1 MHKGLDRHS
10 SHYSYDKETETM
22 THTRKQAFEL
32 GQADY
37 AKGLT
42 LQQNPYFKSVNG
54 LTPAIAYDWEAG
66 YEFAKD

>member
-1 MHKGLDRHS
+1 
-10 SHYSYDKETETM
+10 M

-42 LQQNPYFKSVNG
+42 PQQNPYFKSVDG
-54 LTPAIAYDWEAG
+54 MTPATAYDWEAG
-66 YEFAKD
+66 YEFARGAL

>member
-1 MHKGLDRHS
+1 
-10 SHYSYDKETETM
+10 M

-42 LQQNPYFKSVNG
+42 PQQNPYFKSVDG
-54 LTPAIAYDWEAG
+54 MTPALAYDWESG
-66 YEFAKD
+66 YEFARDSL